1 MFICL
6 SATRWSPAVLISGSL
21 PFIVLSFLVCF
32 CACLFVCLA
41 PQGGVGGV
49 AESMRSVYYLVAPH
63 KKPVFVFS
71 LIDCFY
77 VCLLVCL
84 FVCLS
89 ATGWSRT
96 VRGGGWERAYYSV
109 APYKEPVFVPHIHR
123 WQGLGHC
130 GGEHQLAL
138 SLSLAMRQRI
148 AMKRLQTVEQIMYLR
163 EFWSWRLLFCKD
175 IHLFQVKITRI
186 VTLDFEYKK
195 KFWWMEK
202 KTQWIS

>member
-1 MFICL
+1 MIVCL
-6 SATRWSPAVLISGSL
+6 SATRWRPAVLISGSL
-21 PFIVLSFLVCF
+21 PIIVLSFLVCF

-41 PQGGVGGV
+41 PQGRVGGV
-49 AESMRSVYYLVAPH
+49 AESISSVYYLVAPH

-71 LIDCFY
+71 LIDWLY

-130 GGEHQLAL
+130 GGEHQPPIGTFVKL
-138 SLSLAMRQRI
+138 SNEATARDEKI
-148 AMKRLQTVEQIMYLR
+148 ADGWTDIVSSESFDLDGCYFAKTCISFRWKLQEL
-163 EFWSWRLLFCKD
+163 
-175 IHLFQVKITRI
+175 
-186 VTLDFEYKK
+186 
-195 KFWWMEK
+195 
-202 KTQWIS
+202 